1 MVIVLALAFL
11 MSAVITIY
19 LLFRIGDTRV
29 PNLVGKPEI
38 EAQKTAEKA
47 GFKIKI
53 QRRPDPSVPAN
64 TVIETRPVP
73 NSSVKRDS
81 VLTLVVSNGPPQL
94 KSELGARPIPPAVFS
109 VSSSRVLGSPG
120 RVVASKSRSEVK

>member
-11 MSAVITIY
+11 MSAVVTIY

-29 PNLVGKPEI
+29 PNLVGKPEA

-53 QRRPDPSVPAN
+53 QRRADPSIPAN

-81 VLTLVVSNGPPQL
+81 VLTIVISSGPAQL
-94 KSELGARPIPPAVFS
+94 KGALGGKLIPPPVFS
-109 VSSSRVLGSPG
+109 G
-120 RVVASKSRSEVK
+120 SEVGVRRSGPSLTGAFCRI